1 MEGSLRGVHVLLHR
15 LRNQLSVIAVSA
27 ESIASHPGD
36 ITVAEEAAAI
46 ERATQVATNIVDAL
60 SMALAS
66 SSEDS

>member
-15 LRNQLSVIAVSA
+15 LRNQLSA
-27 ESIASHPGD
+27 ESIARHPGD

-46 ERATQVATNIVDAL
+46 ERAARVAANVVDAL

-66 SSEDS
+66 RSEDP